1 MRIHNSYILKL
12 FNFYIAAAALL
23 LTACGNDDAIQSESV
38 ITVDNYTPNDFDRWL
53 EANYVN
59 PYNIDFKYR
68 YEEIESDLD
77 YVTVPAPMEAAIQMA
92 HLVKY
97 LCVESYDEVAGI
109 SFTRRNFPKEFFLIG
124 EFEYRNNGTMAA
136 GTAEGGKKIVLMGLI
151 HLTRYLTNAET
162 LNQYYIKTIH
172 HEFTHIL
179 NQTKS
184 YTTDFNQVT
193 GNGYVADNWSDD
205 VMSDENVYLQRGFI
219 SAYAQMEHAEDFAE
233 MVAEYVTH
241 SEEWWQQQLTKADA
255 VYDAKTQGTLTGK
268 QLLLTK
274 LDIVKAY
281 FDNSWNIDLDQL
293 RTVVNRRQADVIAG
307 KVDLNDLTVK

>member
-1 MRIHNSYILKL
+1 MAQLL
-12 FNFYIAAAALL
+12 GCALVIAHLQ
-23 LTACGNDDAIQSESV
+23 LTIACSSDDAVQPESV

-77 YVTVPAPMEAAIQMA
+77 YYTVPAPMEASIQMA

-97 LCVESYDEVAGI
+97 LCIESYDEVAGI
-109 SFTRRNFPKEFFLIG
+109 NFTRRNFPKEFFLIG

-151 HLTRYLTNAET
+151 HLTQFLSNAEL

-179 NQTKS
+179 NQTKN
-184 YTTDFNQVT
+184 YTTDFNQIT
-193 GNGYVADNWSDD
+193 GSGYVADNWSDG
-205 VMSDENVYLQRGFI
+205 VMSDESVYLRRGFI
-219 SAYAQMEHAEDFAE
+219 SAYAQMEHHEDFAE

-241 SEEWWQQQLTKADA
+241 SEDWWQAQLEKADGI
-255 VYDAKTQGTLTGK
+255 YDANTQGTLTGR
-268 QLLLTK
+268 QLLQTK
-274 LDIVKAY
+274 LEIVKAY
-281 FDNSWNIDLDQL
+281 FETAWDIDLDEL
-293 RTVVNRRQADVIAG
+293 RTTVLRRQADVVAG
-307 KVDLNDLTVK
+307 KVDLNDLTIR

>member
-1 MRIHNSYILKL
+1 MKTKIHLILL
-12 FNFYIAAAALL
+12 CLVALGV
-23 LTACGNDDAIQSESV
+23 TGCGSEDATRQESV
-38 ITVDNYTPNDFDRWL
+38 ISVDDYIPNDFDRWL
-53 EANYVN
+53 EVNFVN

-68 YEEIESDLD
+68 YEQIESDLD
-77 YVTVPAPMEAAIQMA
+77 YVTVPAPMEASIQMA

-97 LCVESYDEVAGI
+97 LCIESYDEVAGI
-109 SFTRRNFPKEFFLIG
+109 IFTRRNFPKEFFLIG

-151 HLTRYLTNAET
+151 HLTRYLNDAAT

-179 NQTKS
+179 NQTES

-193 GNGYVADNWSDD
+193 GSGYVADNWSDD
-205 VMSDENVYLQRGFI
+205 TMNDENTYLRRGFI

-241 SEEWWQQQLTKADA
+241 SEEWWQQQLQKADG
-255 VYDAKTQGTLTGK
+255 VYDVKTQGTLTGK

-281 FDNSWNIDLDQL
+281 FENSWNIDLDQL
-293 RTVVNRRQADVIAG
+293 RSVVNRRQSDVIAG
-307 KVDLNDLTVK
+307 KVDLNDLTIK